1 MTQKSDEM
9 SDDGAQRASGVFG
22 RLQRRRVLQFS
33 AAAAL
38 GPILA
43 ACGSSNNK
51 NTSNNAANN
60 AAKPSAAASQAAP
73 SAAASSAATAAKPAG
88 SPAAGSSPATSNA
101 PAKPSSGQAVI
112 MQGADITYLDPSF
125 RNSVPEANVTFHIFD
140 SFMRR
145 NAQTQ
150 AADPWIITSYSAK
163 DPLTWTLKIR
173 TDAKFH
179 DGTPVDA
186 AAVAFSLTRIA
197 KKQIGSKPA
206 IPSFG
211 IQTSFVSATA
221 VDANTVEMK
230 TQNPVAADFLG
241 QQFCGYEVVP
251 PSVYTDESDANL
263 AKVQTNPVGSGPY
276 KFVEWVKDDHLTM
289 TATDNWWGGPVAY
302 KTLLWKPVPASDTR
316 ILALQKGDADIIVNI
331 PPDSVDDVKKFA
343 DVISIQGG
351 RDIFIGIRTDQ
362 KPFDDVRVRQAL
374 NYGFN
379 FDAANKGLLN
389 GVGKRMATVINGPNT
404 PSDAQPYAYD
414 FNKAKQLLSDAGLAN
429 GFSVKMDSPNGRYIK
444 DKELAQAFVSDMSK
458 LNIKIDL
465 AVLDF
470 ALYAGQMLQKR
481 QPDTLFFLGL
491 GSTFDG
497 QDELNYLNPDFALN
511 STYWV
516 DDKWVTEFKQLL
528 QTTDTAQ
535 RKTMMADLSKEMFDQ
550 APWVFVWKQV
560 DNYGKS
566 KKINWAPRADESIF
580 LHEAKPAG

>member
-1 MTQKSDEM
+1 MTQRTDEM
-9 SDDGAQRASGVFG
+9 DGDEAQRAPGVFG

-43 ACGSSNNK
+43 ACGSSNNNK
-51 NTSNNAANN
+51 KTTNNTANSV
-60 AAKPSAAASQAAP
+60 PSAAASQAPAA
-73 SAAASSAATAAKPAG
+73 SAAASSAATAASAGSPAPAG
-88 SPAAGSSPATSNA
+88 SPAASNA

-140 SFMRR
+140 PFMRR

-163 DPLTWTLKIR
+163 DPTTWELKIR
-173 TDAKFH
+173 TDGKFH

-197 KKQIGSKPA
+197 KSKIGSKTT

-211 IQTSFVSATA
+211 AQTSFVSATV
-221 VDANTVEMK
+221 VDPTTIEMK

-241 QQFCGYEVVP
+241 QQFCGYEIVP

-289 TATDNWWGGPVAY
+289 TATDSWWGGPVAY
-302 KTLLWKPVPASDTR
+302 KTLLWKPVVSSDTR
-316 ILALQKGDADIIVNI
+316 ILALQKGDADIIVNV

-351 RDIFIGIRTDQ
+351 RDIFIGIRCDT

-404 PSDAQPYAYD
+404 PADAQPYAYD

-429 GFSVKMDSPNGRYIK
+429 GFSTTMDSPNGRYIK

-458 LNIKIDL
+458 LGIKIDL
-465 AVLDF
+465 KVLDF

-497 QDELNYLNPDFALN
+497 QDELNYLSPDFALN

-516 DDKWVTEFKQLL
+516 DDKWDTEFKQLL
-528 QTTDTAQ
+528 QTTDATQ
-535 RKTMMADLSKEMFDQ
+535 RKQMMDDLSKEMFDQ

-566 KKINWAPRADESIF
+566 KKIVWAPRADESIF
-580 LHEAKPAG
+580 LHDAHPAS

>member
-1 MTQKSDEM
+1 MAHTSGEINGDE
-9 SDDGAQRASGVFG
+9 AQRTPGVLG
-22 RLQRRRVLQFS
+22 RMKRRRVLQFS

-43 ACGSSNNK
+43 ACGSSKNNK
-51 NTSNNAANN
+51 NTSSTNTANSAA
-60 AAKPSAAASQAAP
+60 SAAATQ
-73 SAAASSAATAAKPAG
+73 AAASATAAKPAG
-88 SPAAGSSPATSNA
+88 SPAVGGSPAPAGSPAAKA
-101 PAKPSSGQAVI
+101 PAKPASGQAVI
-112 MQGADITYLDPSF
+112 MQGADITYLDPDF
-125 RNSVPEANVTFHIFD
+125 RNSVPEANITFHIFD

-150 AADPWIITSYSAK
+150 AADPWIVTSYTAK

-186 AAVAFSLTRIA
+186 AAVAFSLTRHA
-197 KKQIGSKPA
+197 KTKIGSKPA
-206 IPSFG
+206 ISSFG
-211 IQTSFVSATA
+211 VQIPLDTATA
-221 VDANTVEMK
+221 VDAGTVEMK
-230 TQNPVAADFLG
+230 TKTPVAGDFLG
-241 QQFCGYEVVP
+241 QQLCAYEVMP

-263 AKVQTNPVGSGPY
+263 QKIVTNPVGSGPY

-289 TATDNWWGGPVAY
+289 TATDNWWGAPVAY

-351 RDIFIGIRTDQ
+351 RDIFIGIRCDT

-389 GVGKRMATVINGPNT
+389 GAGKRMATVINGPNT
-404 PSDAQPYAYD
+404 PSDAAPYAYD
-414 FNKAKQLLSDAGLAN
+414 FNKAKQLLSDAGLGN

-444 DKELAQAFVSDMSK
+444 DKELAQAFVSDMDK
-458 LNIKIDL
+458 LGIKIDL
-465 AVLDF
+465 QVLDF

-497 QDELNYLNPDFALN
+497 QDELNYLNPNFALN
-511 STYWV
+511 STYWQ

-528 QTTDTAQ
+528 QTTDSAQ
-535 RKTMMADLSKEMFDQ
+535 RKTMMADLSKEMFSQ

-566 KKINWAPRADESIF
+566 KKITWAPRPDESIF
-580 LHEAKPAG
+580 LHDAKPAS